1 MGEVVRGY
9 KAFCSDWTCRGFQ
22 YEVGKEYTMP
32 EKPVCC
38 ERGFHFCLK
47 ANDCFDYYRFG
58 TDCKFAEVEAFG
70 TVVYHEDDS
79 KACTNGIRI
88 VREIPWSEVLELV
101 NTGKACAGR
110 GNSGNWNSGN
120 RNSGDWNSGNWNS
133 GNRNSGDWNSGNRN
147 SGDWNS
153 GNRNSGDRNSGDW
166 NSGNR
171 NSGDWNS
178 GDWNSGNWNSG
189 DWNSGDWNHTN
200 FSSGIFNT
208 EEQKIRM
215 FNKESDWTYRDWINS
230 RARYILMNVPQV
242 VVEWIWSDDM
252 TDEEKSK
259 YPDYETTGGYLKVT
273 DKRRCA
279 TDWWNGLSKND
290 KDEIKSLPNF
300 DFSVFCECVGID
312 KERAEQ

>member
-1 MGEVVRGY
+1 MEEKNIVKGY
-9 KAFCSDWTCRGFQ
+9 KAFNDDWTCRDFQ

-32 EKPVCC
+32 ESPECC

-47 ANDCFDYYRFG
+47 AVGCFSYYNFNP
-58 TDCKFAEVEAFG
+58 DNKVAEVEAFG
-70 TVVYHEDDS
+70 DIDYRDDNS

-88 VREIPWSEVLELV
+88 VRELAWGEVLELV
-101 NTGKACAGR
+101 NTGTGCSGMR
-110 GNSGNWNSGN
+110 NSGNG
-120 RNSGDWNSGNWNS
+120 
-133 GNRNSGDWNSGNRN
+133 
-147 SGDWNS
+147 
-153 GNRNSGDRNSGDW
+153 NSGDRNSGDG

-178 GDWNSGNWNSG
+178 GDWNSGNR
-189 DWNSGDWNHTN
+189 NSGDWNHTN
-200 FSSGIFNT
+200 FSAGIFNT

-230 RARYILMNVPQV
+230 RARCILVNVPRV
-242 VVEWIWSDDM
+242 VVEWIWSDNM

-259 YPDYETTGGYLKVT
+259 HSDYETTGGYLKVT
-273 DKRRCA
+273 DKRSCA
-279 TDWWNGLSKND
+279 TDWWNGLPKDD

>member
-1 MGEVVRGY
+1 MEEKNIVKGY
-9 KAFCSDWTCRGFQ
+9 KAFNDDWTCRDFQ

-32 EKPVCC
+32 ESPKCC

-47 ANDCFDYYRFG
+47 AVDCFSYYNFNPNN
-58 TDCKFAEVEAFG
+58 KVAEVEAFG
-70 TVVYHEDDS
+70 DIDYHGDDS

-88 VREIPWSEVLELV
+88 VRELTWVEVLELV
-101 NTGKACAGR
+101 NTGTGC
-110 GNSGNWNSGN
+110 SGMRNSGN
-120 RNSGDWNSGNWNS
+120 R
-133 GNRNSGDWNSGNRN
+133 
-147 SGDWNS
+147 NS

-166 NSGNR
+166 NSGNW
-171 NSGDWNS
+171 NSGDRNS

-189 DWNSGDWNHTN
+189 DWNSGDWNSGNWNSGDRNSGNRNSGDWNHTN
-200 FSSGIFNT
+200 FSAGIFNT

-215 FNKESDWTYRDWINS
+215 FNKESDWTYRDWLNS
-230 RARYILMNVPQV
+230 RARYILINVPQV

-252 TDEEKSK
+252 TDEEKSEH
-259 YPDYETTGGYLKVT
+259 PDYETTDGYLKVT
-273 DKRRCA
+273 DKRSCA
-279 TDWWNGLSKND
+279 TDWWNGLPKDD